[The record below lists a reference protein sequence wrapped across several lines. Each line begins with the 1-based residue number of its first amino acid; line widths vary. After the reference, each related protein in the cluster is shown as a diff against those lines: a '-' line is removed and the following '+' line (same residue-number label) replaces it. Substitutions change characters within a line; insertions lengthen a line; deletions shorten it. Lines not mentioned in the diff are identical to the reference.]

1 MNPFAEPDVPIAAF
15 AGIPTYARLP
25 HSRDLTGVDVAVVG
39 VPFDGTVTY
48 RSGGR
53 LGPRAVRTASGIV
66 GGYNPA
72 QAVAPFKE
80 LRCVDYGDVP
90 VVPGNTER
98 SHAAIERTV
107 RRVLDAGATPLL
119 FGGDHS
125 CTLAHLRA
133 FREAGPVAVI
143 DLDAHTD
150 CADEY
155 FGERYSHGSWLR
167 RAIEEGLVD
176 PSVSIQIGLRGSV
189 DGPETYA
196 SARDELGLEYVTTD
210 DVRGRIA
217 ETAALV
223 RERVGDRPVFLSL
236 DLDVV
241 DPAFAP
247 GTGTPE
253 PGGLM
258 SYETISLLR
267 QLGPLDFVGFD
278 IMELVPAY
286 DAGEITAVLAGN
298 LGFELLCLLARR
310 RRAASDGAAGAVASV
325 AVPGPAL

>member
-1 MNPFAEPDVPIAAF
+1 MDPYTEEDVPIAAF
-15 AGIPTYARLP
+15 AGVPTYARMA

-39 VPFDGTVTY
+39 VPFDGSVTY

-66 GGYNPA
+66 GGYNPV
-72 QAVAPFKE
+72 QRVAPFRE
-80 LRCVDYGDVP
+80 LRVIDYGDVP

-98 SHAAIERTV
+98 THKAIERTV
-107 RRVLDAGATPLL
+107 RRVLAAGAVPLL

-133 FREAGPVAVI
+133 FRERGPVAVI

-176 PSVSIQIGLRGSV
+176 PGASIQLGLRGSV
-189 DGPETYA
+189 DGPETYDCLR
-196 SARDELGLEYVTTD
+196 SELGLDYVTTD
-210 DVRGRIA
+210 EIRGGVA
-217 ETAALV
+217 EAARRA
-223 RERVGDRPVFLSL
+223 RERVGDRPVYISL

-241 DPAFAP
+241 DPAYAP

-253 PGGLM
+253 PGGLT
-258 SYETISLLR
+258 SFEVIDLLR
-267 QLGPLDFVGFD
+267 QIGPKDYVGFD
-278 IMELVPAY
+278 VVELVPSY
-286 DAGEITAVLAGN
+286 DPAEITAVLAAN
-298 LGFELLCLLARR
+298 LGYEMVCLLARHR
-310 RRAASDGAAGAVASV
+310 LATRAAPDEATRQPVGTTS
-325 AVPGPAL
+325 